1 MDLNV
6 YDTENK
12 KNRYKNHVFTQRL
25 FYFLKGFFDSVD
37 FRLNRVGRRDK
48 TAQSLVFSEKS
59 LQIRLMMES
68 GI

>member
-1 MDLNV
+1 MCMTRKIRKIDI
-6 YDTENK
+6 K
-12 KNRYKNHVFTQRL
+12 IMFSAQRL